1 MKDKETQLIWENYQ
15 NRSDQ
20 SADPQSRVIN
30 LFNDLLAQ
38 KQEHYPEADVSDLYD
53 AAVEDL
59 ESEFNEQGDEQSL
72 YILQQLHST
81 GELQPKQ
88 ESQQPDTDLTD
99 IIYHVDLYN
108 GNSQVLLMTPEIQEA
123 LDHYEAEG
131 NKKVGGA
138 TVWMGEEEM
147 FLKPN
152 KHG

>member
-1 MKDKETQLIWENYQ
+1 MNNKENRLIWENYQ
-15 NRSDQ
+15 EGSNEGVNPRSK
-20 SADPQSRVIN
+20 VIN

-38 KQEHYPEADVSDLYD
+38 KQEHYPEADMSDLYD

-88 ESQQPDTDLTD
+88 ESQHSNADFTDV
-99 IIYHVDLYN
+99 IYRVDLYN
-108 GNSQVLLMTPEIQEA
+108 GNSQVLLMDPEIQEA

-147 FLKPN
+147 YLKPN
-152 KHG
+152 KHE